1 MSMSRSNNLVP
12 VCHSCN
18 HVKLENEIGVNPY
31 KKAFNSRFVIT
42 DKKGTKLSPSR
53 IYKLTKKEI
62 TLKLD
67 GMNCD
72 EEKNSQVLG
81 LENVYGMHTDYVKEL
96 IDKSMAYDAYAR
108 RALVEY
114 FQGVGYHPRQV
125 YDFVWGKHLIDAEY
139 EDRPLSKL
147 TKDILDLL
155 GIRRG

>member
-72 EEKNSQVLG
+72 EENNSQVLG